1 VIIDVNGDCGAS
13 ERLFHSSRQAAT
25 FRDPYVMP
33 YENDLP
39 IRVCTGITRPLSEL
53 WPSLKNFR

>member
-1 VIIDVNGDCGAS
+1 MIIDVNGDCGAS